1 MKKIGVYKRFKLY
14 EIVEHDIV
22 KSGGADSRYVKGSIV
37 IFLPDDE
44 RPQLGYEEW
53 EAGSRKEAEDFI
65 DSYGKDEKENESIKS
80 RIEAAKILSQSQ
92 QNNRTVLQDIQH
104 RIREDF
110 QVIREHN

>member
-37 IFLPDDE
+37 IFCPDDE

-53 EAGSRKEAEDFI
+53 EAGSKKEAEDFI

-80 RIEAAKILSQSQ
+80 RIEAAKSLSQSQ
-92 QNNRTVLQDIQH
+92 QNSRTVLQDIEH
-104 RIREDF
+104 RTRENF
-110 QVIREHN
+110 QITRT